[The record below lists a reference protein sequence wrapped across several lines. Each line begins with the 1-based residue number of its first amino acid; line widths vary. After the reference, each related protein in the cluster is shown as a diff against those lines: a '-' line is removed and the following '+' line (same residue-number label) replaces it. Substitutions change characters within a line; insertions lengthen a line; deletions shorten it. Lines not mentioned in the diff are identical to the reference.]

1 MNAGDAQA
9 LLQGVSELVSGGGMV
24 NNFTV
29 ITPDAETA
37 ASATARK
44 LRDAAWRN

>member
-1 MNAGDAQA
+1 
-9 LLQGVSELVSGGGMV
+9 V